1 MDDHALSPADLA
13 PPVPEGATPQQCIAM
28 WMDLVDACEQFLLAG
43 LRRQIGPE
51 GDLQA
56 AYRHWCA
63 EQAEEHYRTLRHM
76 ADRFNRQAGGA
87 DAG

>member
-1 MDDHALSPADLA
+1 MPDPAIPAADLA
-13 PPVPEGATPQQCIAM
+13 PPIPEGATPQQCIAM

-43 LRRQIGPE
+43 LRRQIGPD

-56 AYRHWCA
+56 AYRHWYA
-63 EQAEEHYRTLRHM
+63 EQAEEHYRTLRNM
-76 ADRFNRQAGGA
+76 AERFNRRAGGG